1 MKTEDKEEY
10 LTKRD
15 EYREAQANLQ
25 KLQQQHNQESQRQAQ
40 EHQQQFAQW
49 AQEEHGKM
57 VQMIP
62 DWGVPEKQKAIAT
75 ELRDFA
81 YTKGFSEDEVKQLF
95 DHRSIII
102 LMQAKA
108 WEDDQRRAR
117 KLKTKKVKSKP
128 KFAKSGK
135 GVKKADSNRSKRT
148 AQMKRLQSSG
158 HVNDATSLFE
168 DFVEL

>member
-15 EYREAQANLQ
+15 EYREAQSNLQ

-40 EHQQQFAQW
+40 ESQHQFSQW
-49 AQEEHGKM
+49 AQEEHGKL

-108 WEDDQRRAR
+108 WEDDQRRTQ
-117 KLKTKKVKSKP
+117 KIKTKKVKSKP
-128 KFAKSGK
+128 KFTKSGK
-135 GVKKADSNRSKRT
+135 GVNKTDSNKTKRT
-148 AQMKRLQSSG
+148 AQMKRLRTSG
-158 HVNDATSLFE
+158 HVKDATSLFE
-168 DFVEL
+168 DFVDL